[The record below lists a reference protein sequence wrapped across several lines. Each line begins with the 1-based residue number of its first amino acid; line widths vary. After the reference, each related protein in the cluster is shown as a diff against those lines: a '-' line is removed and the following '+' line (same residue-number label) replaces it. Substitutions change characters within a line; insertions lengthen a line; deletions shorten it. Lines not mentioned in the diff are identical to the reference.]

1 MAFVPSYTIEQL
13 QLTPNILRVTDTS
26 TGSDSDIKSRRV
38 YLRKSNGEYLVPE
51 GTTTNYIEWGLSS
64 STIDVNVL
72 DKDYALYIEVKWVS
86 DPNIYPYIFDNT
98 FSNIFN

>member
-1 MAFVPSYTIEQL
+1 MAFVPSYTVSQR
-13 QLTPNILRVTDTS
+13 QLTPNVLRFVDTS
-26 TGSDSDIKSRRV
+26 TGSDDFVNVRHI

-51 GTTTNYIEWGLSS
+51 GATTNYIEWMLGSN
-64 STIDVNVL
+64 TIDIDVL
-72 DKDYALYIEVKWVS
+72 DKDYALHIEVKWVS

>member
-1 MAFVPSYTIEQL
+1 MAFVPLYTVEQL
-13 QLTPNILRVTDTS
+13 QTTPNVLRFVDTS
-26 TGSDSDIKSRRV
+26 TGSDNFIKSRRI
-38 YLRKSNGEYLVPE
+38 YLKKSNGEYLVPQ
-51 GTTTNYIEWGLSS
+51 GTTTNYIVWGLSS

>member
-1 MAFVPSYTIEQL
+1 MAFVPLYTVEQL

-26 TGSDSDIKSRRV
+26 TGSDKDIKSRRV
-38 YLRKSNGEYLVPE
+38 YLKKSNGEYLVPQ
-51 GTTTNYIEWGLSS
+51 GTTTNYIVWGLSS